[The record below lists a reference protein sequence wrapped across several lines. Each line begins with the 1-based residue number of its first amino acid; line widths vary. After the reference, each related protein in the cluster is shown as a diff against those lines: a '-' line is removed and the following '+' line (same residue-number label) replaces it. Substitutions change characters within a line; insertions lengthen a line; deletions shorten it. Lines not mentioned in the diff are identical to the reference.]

1 VNGREKL
8 CKRGRACSPV
18 RRIVA
23 DAVRA
28 ARSVHAGA
36 AACDSGG
43 PRRTLPGR
51 PARTRGSLDPAAEPR
66 PPEDRV

>member
-1 VNGREKL
+1 
-8 CKRGRACSPV
+8 V